1 MRCTT
6 RQPVKRMYKACL
18 QCEKNIDGYGTC
30 LAGFEN
36 FYCRKTKDN
45 HCPKVNQSKGH

>member
-18 QCEKNIDGYGTC
+18 QCEKTLMDTVHALLDSRTSIAVK
-30 LAGFEN
+30 LRIIIAQ
-36 FYCRKTKDN
+36 R
-45 HCPKVNQSKGH
+45 